1 MTPQISLIIVLI
13 ISAAIIF
20 GNNKLIKAWSKV
32 LKSSLGKFLKVSV
45 VVISSLFL
53 LGLLITA
60 VILINDIWENRL
72 KKQDGFDGIKLGWT
86 RDEVIFRKGNPTETE
101 KRAGNMQIDKYSGL
115 WVEYQDDKVLGI
127 SKYCD
132 AYDYNKINGLACY
145 DTLDK
150 LLKIYGEP
158 KDVAVS
164 NDKTSRLYCYPNYN
178 VCYEVKL
185 ASIFS
190 RYVMEGASRVYLT
203 PEQIKETE
211 ALNAPPL
218 KLVPPEDLP
227 DNLKPKIVKKEKKSF
242 NPDEYLN
249 EKENTDHCAPNLS
262 KAERLKRLALKG
274 NIRETGA
281 NTYTAGNGYV
291 TFSYLGDL
299 ISCN

>member
-1 MTPQISLIIVLI
+1 MTPQISLIIVLV
-13 ISAAIIF
+13 ISAAISF
-20 GNNKLIKAWSKV
+20 GNYKLIKAWSKV
-32 LKSSLGKFLKVSV
+32 LKSSFGKFLKVSV

-72 KKQDGFDGIKLGWT
+72 KKQDEFDGIKLGWT

-115 WVEYQDDKVLGI
+115 WVEYLDDKVLGI

-145 DTLDK
+145 DDLDK

-164 NDKTSRLYCYPNYN
+164 NDKTSRLYCYPKYN
-178 VCYEVKL
+178 ICYEVKL

-190 RYVMEGASRVYLT
+190 RYVMEGASRAYLT
-203 PEQIKETE
+203 PQQIKETE
-211 ALNAPPL
+211 ALNAPPI

-227 DNLKPKIVKKEKKSF
+227 DNLKPKVVKKKF
-242 NPDEYLN
+242 W
-249 EKENTDHCAPNLS
+249 ENDIKVEDTDHCAPNLS

-274 NIRETGA
+274 KVRETGA
-281 NTYTAGNGYV
+281 NSYSAGSGYV
-291 TFSYLGDL
+291 TFNYSGDL
-299 ISCN
+299 ISCY